1 MSSVLALVMCLILCV
16 PAFAATITTGNGQN
30 QVPVVDAGE
39 KVEDESPMTNGDS
52 APETESP
59 MAEVGNAIEGE
70 SPTEE
75 QIDTA
80 AANRITFTNWALTS
94 IRIPDSTSMLS
105 KGVVLNGIITYE
117 VKIKVQVK
125 NNGSN
130 YANQS
135 VTWNTSASTSNA
147 KIITKDTRT
156 NASGIAKI
164 TFHVRGIEKLPVTI
178 TCASISGS
186 KTIDLGTRATYITNF
201 QRTHYITALESDY
214 KGQKIS
220 VAGLSGTYRR
230 DFLADVKVQ
239 GSGKGEDGKYISY
252 YGGKYSY
259 RKPTTAT
266 GTEPK
271 VGQTIAV
278 DSYYIPRVL
287 RNGSYYRGYV
297 TVQGGI
303 GHRIAEDSGGGIV
316 GRHIDDYVG
325 VGKSSLD
332 SKDGY
337 YQILF
342 MGVNSD
348 GRSASNNFLLSDS
361 TDVEADGLEESA
373 VFTPRAPVTCKSE
386 DGTYF
391 AYEGDADAS
400 KVNSITV
407 SVVRNGNDRNTS
419 DDVKFDLAPSV
430 TSVDNMEIANN
441 SLVTI
446 GHVNPSVK
454 VYQEFNID
462 TQELIKQYYGF
473 GFTNTNKG
481 LFYVEA
487 PQHFSGV
494 IGLNRIMDGSG
505 NVLYESDE
513 NVRILGDLTLNG
525 STLSFTEFN
534 TESGES
540 SAQTVSITARL
551 DSVSS
556 YYA

>member
-1 MSSVLALVMCLILCV
+1 
-16 PAFAATITTGNGQN
+16 
-30 QVPVVDAGE
+30 
-39 KVEDESPMTNGDS
+39 
-52 APETESP
+52 
-59 MAEVGNAIEGE
+59 
-70 SPTEE
+70 
-75 QIDTA
+75 
-80 AANRITFTNWALTS
+80 
-94 IRIPDSTSMLS
+94 
-105 KGVVLNGIITYE
+105 
-117 VKIKVQVK
+117 
-125 NNGSN
+125 
-130 YANQS
+130 
-135 VTWNTSASTSNA
+135 
-147 KIITKDTRT
+147 
-156 NASGIAKI
+156 
-164 TFHVRGIEKLPVTI
+164 
-178 TCASISGS
+178 
-186 KTIDLGTRATYITNF
+186 
-201 QRTHYITALESDY
+201 
-214 KGQKIS
+214 
-220 VAGLSGTYRR
+220 
-230 DFLADVKVQ
+230 
-239 GSGKGEDGKYISY
+239 
-252 YGGKYSY
+252 
-259 RKPTTAT
+259 
-266 GTEPK
+266 
-271 VGQTIAV
+271 
-278 DSYYIPRVL
+278 
-287 RNGSYYRGYV
+287 
-297 TVQGGI
+297 
-303 GHRIAEDSGGGIV
+303 
-316 GRHIDDYVG
+316 
-325 VGKSSLD
+325 
-332 SKDGY
+332 
-337 YQILF
+337 

-473 GFTNTNKG
+473 GFTSTNKG